1 LSATIKGAIFIHGY
15 SARQSVD
22 CWLLSSNYGYDHD
35 EKTRKCRRNINA
47 STCKTSFMQKLV
59 LASECHSNLWI
70 TLDPKDGDL
79 DYNQNDDN
87 CVLYAL
93 QCQRHRFKDIT
104 LSIYMNNIESS
115 VGDEQEGHMSMSSES
130 NNVVQIVK

>member
-1 LSATIKGAIFIHGY
+1 
-15 SARQSVD
+15 
-22 CWLLSSNYGYDHD
+22 
-35 EKTRKCRRNINA
+35 
-47 STCKTSFMQKLV
+47 MQKLV

-70 TLDPKDGDL
+70 TLDPEDGDL

-115 VGDEQEGHMSMSSES
+115 VCDEQDSHMSSES